1 MNKYFYIAASFMAL
15 LFICF
20 ACEEDKRFEIY
31 SDDSTP
37 PDVPIIKGTKQLNG
51 GARIYFTPPDNNDI
65 LSVNAEYV
73 SPSTGKPVIFSASY
87 FNDSLDVLG
96 LGDTNEH
103 TIDVYALD
111 RGGLRSSI
119 VPVKIIP
126 LEPVVS
132 RVEKTLKIVPGFSS
146 FFTDW
151 RNELEQTV
159 NIFVNFDYTLNGK
172 EEHKQVIYTSL
183 DTTGREFVRNLNLG
197 PQDKIDVRV
206 RITDLY
212 GNTTGDM
219 NKGPIYLM
227 TDEKLDKSLWTI
239 PDTNDSIA
247 GIPMCYGNEKE
258 GRIKYIFDDIID
270 SYSLSNYM
278 HTGSKGRTGLGA
290 NVPWNYLID
299 LGGYYELSRI
309 VTHQRHG
316 TAGDLA
322 PMARGQYYGS
332 ENVGRFA
339 VYYLAETADSNYW
352 VKMSEHKIPIPVA
365 NDMDLFR
372 AGQAGD
378 MVYMFP
384 ENPQFSPKTR
394 WFRYEALNSFS
405 DNYTGTGC
413 NCLSEITL
421 YGRKSNQ

>member
-1 MNKYFYIAASFMAL
+1 MNRYFYISSIIAL
-15 LFICF
+15 LVLCF

-31 SDDSTP
+31 SSDTTP
-37 PDVPIIKGTKQLNG
+37 PGPPTVDAVIPLNG
-51 GARIYFTPPDNNDI
+51 GARIFFTPPDDADV
-65 LSVNAEYV
+65 LSVNAEYT
-73 SPSTGKPVIFSASY
+73 SPSTNKLVIFSASY

-96 LGDTNEH
+96 LGDTDQH
-103 TIDVYALD
+103 IIDLYTLD
-111 RGGLRSSI
+111 RGGNRSTNVK
-119 VPVKIIP
+119 VPITP

-132 RVEKTLKIVPGFSS
+132 RVEKTLKVVPGFSS
-146 FFTDW
+146 FYVDW

-159 NIFVNFDYTLNGK
+159 NIFVNFSYTMNGK
-172 EEHKQVIYTSL
+172 NENKEFIYTSL

-197 PQDKIDVRV
+197 PQDKIDITVRV
-206 RITDLY
+206 TDTY
-212 GNTTGDM
+212 GNSTGDM

-227 TDEKLDKSLWTI
+227 TDELISKAGWSI
-239 PDTNDSIA
+239 PETNDSIG

-258 GRIKYIFDDIID
+258 GRIRYIFDDVID
-270 SYSLSNYM
+270 AYSLANYM
-278 HTGSKGRTGLGA
+278 HTGSKGRNGLGA

-309 VTHQRHG
+309 ITHQRHG

-332 ENVGRFA
+332 ENVGKFA
-339 VYYLAETADSNYW
+339 VYYLAETTDSVYW
-352 VKMSEHKIPIPVA
+352 VKMSEHKIPVPVA

-378 MVYMFP
+378 MFYMFP
-384 ENPQFSPKTR
+384 DDPQFSPRTR
-394 WFRYEALNSFS
+394 WFRYEALNSFT

-421 YGRKSNQ
+421 YGKKSNQ